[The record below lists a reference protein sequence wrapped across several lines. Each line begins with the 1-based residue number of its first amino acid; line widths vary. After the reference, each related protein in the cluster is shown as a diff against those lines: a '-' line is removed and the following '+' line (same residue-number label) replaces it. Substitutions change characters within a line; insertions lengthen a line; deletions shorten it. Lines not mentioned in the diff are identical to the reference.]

1 MTAQR
6 AHLEAI
12 GHILVTAVDG
22 GLVDPGEAHAAG
34 KLVSVVR
41 RGAALSL
48 TQARQAQR
56 ILDRCAERLHAA
68 GIPLPSPPEAER
80 PTVVPA
86 DVPLVRMRADG
97 RIGVR
102 TPSARWRD
110 TLKALPGSRAE
121 KRDGQWEWHYPA
133 TPVSAGKIVS
143 ALRGS
148 HAQYSPKVTALAEE
162 YERHSDALAVL
173 DENSPLP
180 VFDESSLIKSDYPL
194 RDYQKRGV
202 EFSTRSSVSLLA
214 VPMGGGK
221 TVTAIATVNRLE
233 AKRVVIVC
241 PSKVRGVWPREVR
254 KASAQRWHIVNG
266 LRPSKR
272 AASGW
277 VSLDLTERLHQAEE
291 ALFDCACGAPVHAA
305 VINYEALA
313 HEPWASWRP
322 RQKLDV
328 VIYDEA
334 HRLKAPV
341 GKISKN
347 IAKWVDFSTRRIGLT
362 GTPVPNSPLDIF
374 GLFRALDPGIFGSVW
389 THFRSRYGIPSPH
402 IEQQVIGY
410 RNVAELAERF
420 FSITHRPVIDL
431 KLPAVTD
438 VTRECVLESKASRLY
453 RDLSEELWADL
464 REFTSRGDARELE
477 ELTGLDEDQEYG
489 KTITPANVMVQLLRL
504 QQLTGGTITDDD
516 GERIRVS
523 TAKADLLEEV
533 LDEVGCT
540 RSAEDAGH
548 TPEPTVV
555 FCRFR
560 SDLDAVQEIAH
571 RRGLRYAEISGR
583 RHDGLTHESEMDPD
597 ADIVGVQIQSG
608 GTGVDLTRA
617 RVGIWYSLGYSLS
630 DYDQARKRLDRPG
643 QTRPVVMVHLLAEGT
658 ADYEVYEALETKR
671 SVIAGV
677 LSGQG
682 IDAEEL
688 GFRTP
693 VGEPEGERR
702 TVTGGAV
709 PLPFAALMAAEKARY
724 GAPGL
729 RAS

>member
-1 MTAQR
+1 MTAQL
-6 AHLEAI
+6 AHIEAI

-22 GLVDPGEAHAAG
+22 GLVGSTELRAAG
-34 KLVSVVR
+34 RLVSVVR
-41 RGAALSL
+41 RGATLSA
-48 TQARQAQR
+48 QEARQAQR
-56 ILDRCAERLHAA
+56 ILDRCAGALRSAGLALPEPPAVEVSPVAA
-68 GIPLPSPPEAER
+68 P
-80 PTVVPA
+80 PA
-86 DVPLVRMRADG
+86 DVPTVRVRSDG
-97 RIGVR
+97 RIGVQAPFR
-102 TPSARWRD
+102 FRD

-121 KRDGQWEWHYPA
+121 KRDGKWEWHYPA
-133 TPVSAGKIVS
+133 TPVSAGKLVA

-148 HAQYSPKVTALAEE
+148 HPRISKMVADLVQE
-162 YERHSDALAVL
+162 YEQRGDALSVL
-173 DENSPLP
+173 DESGPLP
-180 VFDESSLIKSDYPL
+180 VFDESSLIKSSYRL

-202 EFSTRSSVSLLA
+202 EFSSRVSASLLA

-221 TVTAIATVNRLE
+221 TITTIATVNRVE
-233 AKRVVIVC
+233 ARRVVIVC

-277 VSLDLTERLHQAEE
+277 VSLSLTERLHEAEQ
-291 ALFDCACGAPVHAA
+291 ALFDCACDASVHAV
-305 VINYEALA
+305 VINYEAMA
-313 HEPWASWRP
+313 KDPWASWRP

-334 HRLKAPV
+334 HRLKSPTGV
-341 GKISKN
+341 TSKN
-347 IAKWVDFSTRRIGLT
+347 VAKWVDFSRRRIGLT

-374 GLFRALDPGIFGSVW
+374 GLFRALDPGIYGSIW
-389 THFRSRYGIPSPH
+389 SHFRARYGIPNPH

-410 RNVAELAERF
+410 RNVEELATNF

-438 VTRECVLESKASRLY
+438 ITRECELEPKAARLY

-464 REFTSRGDARELE
+464 REFVAHGDARELE
-477 ELTGLDEDQEYG
+477 QHTGIDAEAQEYG

-504 QQLTGGTITDDD
+504 QQLTGGTVIDDD
-516 GERIRVS
+516 GDRLRVS

-540 RSAEDAGH
+540 RSAEEAVH
-548 TPEPTVV
+548 APEPVVV

-583 RHDGLTHESEMDPD
+583 RHDGLTHESEMNPE

-658 ADYEVYEALETKR
+658 ADYEVYEALDTKR

-677 LSGQG
+677 LSGHG
-682 IDAEEL
+682 VDAEAL
-688 GFRTP
+688 GFRESVT
-693 VGEPEGERR
+693 ERADDDR

-709 PLPFAALMAAEKARY
+709 PLPFAQLLRAEKARY
-724 GAPGL
+724 GEPT
-729 RAS
+729 R